1 MTAIKKVLHS
11 GYMTKVF
18 GDRYDAIKKNPLK
31 SAVRSA
37 ARKLRGVDF
46 DYIIM
51 TGTSGITFG
60 AALCYCMDKA
70 PIVVRKINEKSHSAY
85 SVEGYPTAVNFEK
98 EESNTFRAIIVDDFV
113 ATGKT
118 IVTIKLTIFA
128 HIERMKEYGNKM
140 LKPIIVGGYFYEKGD
155 YTEDLETYIARK
167 KMGG

>member
-18 GDRYDAIKKNPLK
+18 GDRYEEVKKNPLK

-70 PIVVRKINEKSHSAY
+70 PIVVRKTTEKSHSPY
-85 SVEGYPTAVNFEK
+85 NIEGYPVSVTSFGGT
-98 EESNTFRAIIVDDFV
+98 EETFRAIIVDDFV

-118 IVTIKLTIFA
+118 IETIKLKIDGY
-128 HIERMKEYGNKM
+128 IDQMKSYGNKM
-140 LKPIIVGGYFYEKGD
+140 LKPTIVGGYFYEKGD
-155 YTEDLETYIARK
+155 YTEDLKAYVAIK

>member
-18 GDRYDAIKKNPLK
+18 GDRYEEVKKNPLK

-60 AALCYCMDKA
+60 A
-70 PIVVRKINEKSHSAY
+70 PIVVRKSTGKSHSRY
-85 SVEGYPTAVNFEK
+85 NIEGYPVSVTSFGGT
-98 EESNTFRAIIVDDFV
+98 EETFRAIIVDDFV

-118 IVTIKLTIFA
+118 IETIKLKIDGY
-128 HIERMKEYGNKM
+128 IDQMKSYGNKM
-140 LKPIIVGGYFYEKGD
+140 LKPTIVGGYFYEKGD
-155 YTEDLETYIARK
+155 YTEDLKAYVAIK